1 MIVRREERL
10 RMAETFG
17 PKSGFLGLMSHEIR
31 STLNDISGVNNLM
44 LETALSPEQRRYIET
59 VQASSETLLSLMNG
73 LVDFSLIE
81 AGEFKLDEIEFDLRT
96 AIDAAM
102 EPIAAH
108 AHEKKIEIHTLIHA
122 SVPESV
128 RGDPARIRQ
137 IIGSLAGNAVHL
149 YRSGEVVLTVK
160 TISDEDDR
168 AVVRFAIA
176 GFGCSADENQM
187 DLLLQPFYQADF
199 VSAWKFG
206 KPGLELALA
215 KRFAQLMRGNIGF
228 SAAPGKGST
237 FWFSVELAKC
247 QPVARTKGEPASSLN
262 GMNVLVVDPSASGR
276 RSTARCLESAGSRC
290 VELGHCEAILRET
303 TPVNGGTGT
312 WDAMVVALRQVGG
325 AEFDALAQARRR
337 EEIRTIPLVLIS
349 AIGKRGD
356 ALKLKEIDAA
366 AYLTRPLRHYQLI
379 AIMRMIRGSS
389 GTAMAEMDRIASTEL
404 SLRRLITRHTI
415 AEGKTGKKIRILVA
429 EDNASVRKTIKK
441 YLDQAGYVC
450 DIAENGVDAVD
461 SFGKKAYDLVFMDCH
476 MPIMDGYDAAGMI
489 RQAETRH
496 PGVRV
501 PLCAMVAST
510 SAGDTEKCLKAGM
523 DDVILKPFGRAGFIA
538 MVEKWERAI
547 AASERRKAGRTETSP
562 DAGGGAI
569 HPTSDERG
577 D

>member
-1 MIVRREERL
+1 
-10 RMAETFG
+10 
-17 PKSGFLGLMSHEIR
+17 
-31 STLNDISGVNNLM
+31 
-44 LETALSPEQRRYIET
+44 
-59 VQASSETLLSLMNG
+59 
-73 LVDFSLIE
+73 
-81 AGEFKLDEIEFDLRT
+81 
-96 AIDAAM
+96 
-102 EPIAAH
+102 
-108 AHEKKIEIHTLIHA
+108 
-122 SVPESV
+122 
-128 RGDPARIRQ
+128 
-137 IIGSLAGNAVHL
+137 
-149 YRSGEVVLTVK
+149 
-160 TISDEDDR
+160 
-168 AVVRFAIA
+168 
-176 GFGCSADENQM
+176 
-187 DLLLQPFYQADF
+187 
-199 VSAWKFG
+199 
-206 KPGLELALA
+206 
-215 KRFAQLMRGNIGF
+215 
-228 SAAPGKGST
+228 
-237 FWFSVELAKC
+237 
-247 QPVARTKGEPASSLN
+247 
-262 GMNVLVVDPSASGR
+262 
-276 RSTARCLESAGSRC
+276 
-290 VELGHCEAILRET
+290 
-303 TPVNGGTGT
+303 
-312 WDAMVVALRQVGG
+312 
-325 AEFDALAQARRR
+325 
-337 EEIRTIPLVLIS
+337 
-349 AIGKRGD
+349 
-356 ALKLKEIDAA
+356 
-366 AYLTRPLRHYQLI
+366 
-379 AIMRMIRGSS
+379 
-389 GTAMAEMDRIASTEL
+389 MAEMDRIASTEL